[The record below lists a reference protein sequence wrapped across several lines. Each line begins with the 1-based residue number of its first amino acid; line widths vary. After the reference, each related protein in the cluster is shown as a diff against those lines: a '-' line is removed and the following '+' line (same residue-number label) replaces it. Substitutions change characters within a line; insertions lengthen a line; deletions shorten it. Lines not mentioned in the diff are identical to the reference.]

1 MFIRRIFGM
10 CLATLICAVGTI
22 GPVAA
27 ETFPTRPI
35 KLIVPQPPGGPGDIF
50 ARLIARQLSA
60 TLGQPVIVDNR
71 PGGALMIGTKDVAT
85 ATPDGY
91 TLLFAPPG
99 PLTVRPAIAQNL
111 GYDPVKSFAPV
122 ALVASSPQILVVSA
136 TVPVHSVRELVA
148 YARDNPGKVNLGIP
162 GVGTQP
168 HLIGEMFKQRTG
180 VSIVTVPYKGS
191 AAVTDLVAGR
201 VQMYFGP
208 AQDLLA
214 FFSTGKLR
222 PLAVLS
228 STRRAELPDVPTMA
242 EAGYDGFDVSL
253 WVGIVAPA
261 GTPASIVARLNA
273 AVNAGLAS
281 AEVRAHLAELQA
293 DARPGTPEDF
303 ADFIAAEARKWTDVA
318 KTAGIV
324 IN

>member
-1 MFIRRIFGM
+1 
-10 CLATLICAVGTI
+10 
-22 GPVAA
+22 
-27 ETFPTRPI
+27 
-35 KLIVPQPPGGPGDIF
+35 
-50 ARLIARQLSA
+50 
-60 TLGQPVIVDNR
+60 
-71 PGGALMIGTKDVAT
+71 
-85 ATPDGY
+85 
-91 TLLFAPPG
+91 
-99 PLTVRPAIAQNL
+99 
-111 GYDPVKSFAPV
+111 
-122 ALVASSPQILVVSA
+122 
-136 TVPVHSVRELVA
+136 VRELVA
-148 YARDNPGKVNLGIP
+148 YARDNPGKVNLAIP

-228 STRRAELPDVPTMA
+228 ATRRAELPDVPTMA

-281 AEVRAHLAELQA
+281 AEVRAHLDELQA